1 VKEIGQGGFG
11 TVYLC
16 EDFTGAG
23 KKVAIKEIPKV

>member
-1 VKEIGQGGFG
+1 VDKIGKGGFG

-16 EDFTGAG
+16 EDITGAG